1 MILSMVAPYIKDNQ
15 LTYDDFDYVFGKIL
29 IHRDQYTV
37 VDFLENKGIH
47 LVDVIIP
54 STEVID
60 NPEIM
65 TESNHE
71 KTPSKIDINKE
82 QAPHDKESSD
92 IVKQPLLEKH
102 NIYQSNEQLCLL
114 AQRGSQQAMQD
125 LCIKNERLVKKIAG
139 RYEQQTT
146 LLDLEDLMQ
155 VGYGGLMRAVK
166 RFQAAKGVRFST
178 YAVFWIRQA
187 IDRALK
193 TEDLLVRLPVHMHEK
208 IYRVVK
214 YDNKLWN
221 QGIMNLDDRI
231 KQIALICKIEVKEV
245 EKIMMYRDQFYH
257 KVSLDKPVGEEQGS
271 SLCDFI
277 PDKGSPSVEEQICNK
292 QMVEEVNAVLKTLTE
307 KQANVIRLRFGFDG
321 SKGKTLEEIGQ
332 EYGLSR
338 ERIRQIEEKALRR
351 LRHSSRSRRLRDYK
365 I

>member
-37 VDFLENKGIH
+37 VEFLENKGIH

-54 STEVID
+54 SKEAID

-71 KTPSKIDINKE
+71 KTLSKIDINEK

-92 IVKQPLLEKH
+92 IVKQPLLEKL

-125 LCIKNERLVKKIAG
+125 LCIKNERLVKKIAS
-139 RYEQQTT
+139 RYKQRTT

-208 IYRVVK
+208 IYRVAK
-214 YDNKLWN
+214 CDNKLWN
-221 QGIMNLDDRI
+221 QGIVNLDDRI
-231 KQIALICKIEVKEV
+231 ERIALICKIEVKEV

-257 KVSLDKPVGEEQGS
+257 KVSLDTPVGEEQGS
-271 SLCDFI
+271 FLCDFI
-277 PDKGSPSVEEQICNK
+277 PDKESPSVEEQVCNK

-365 I
+365 M